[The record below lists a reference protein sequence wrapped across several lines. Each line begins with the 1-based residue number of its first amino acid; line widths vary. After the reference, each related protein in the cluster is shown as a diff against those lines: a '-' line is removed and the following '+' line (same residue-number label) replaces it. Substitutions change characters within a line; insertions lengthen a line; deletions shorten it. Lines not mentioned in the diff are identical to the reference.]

1 MKESPRN
8 IFRLIVSVA
17 RLNWA
22 NVTNQILRGLEIKR
36 NVLLVATVIAIA
48 DKRNVKRSAGVL
60 LPRSINQF
68 LNVVF
73 GGLHP
78 RAHRLGAV
86 HHETDLDSGSHF
98 TG

>member
-8 IFRLIVSVA
+8 ILRLIVSVA

-22 NVTNQILRGLEIKR
+22 NVSNQILSGLEIKR

-60 LPRSINQF
+60 LPRSINQL

-78 RAHRLGAV
+78 RAQRLGAV
-86 HHETDLDSGSHF
+86 HDETDLDGGPHF